1 MRALC
6 PRTNTRWAARRA
18 RPLTLLPGQDALAP
32 SRQLGTSDSL
42 TNLEALA
49 PLELGA
55 RIEMRAAL
63 HSRFR
68 HVVGR
73 AVLLAM
79 IYLGAWARSIPRGRR
94 CVALLVALA

>member
-1 MRALC
+1 MQHCRLLS
-6 PRTNTRWAARRA
+6 RR
-18 RPLTLLPGQDALAP
+18 RVTPLTHTLAGNDASGLAQSP
-32 SRQLGTSDSL
+32 SRRLGNSDSQ

-63 HSRFR
+63 RSRFR

-79 IYLGAWARSIPRGRR
+79 IYLGAAASDPACPFR
-94 CVALLVALA
+94 CMI